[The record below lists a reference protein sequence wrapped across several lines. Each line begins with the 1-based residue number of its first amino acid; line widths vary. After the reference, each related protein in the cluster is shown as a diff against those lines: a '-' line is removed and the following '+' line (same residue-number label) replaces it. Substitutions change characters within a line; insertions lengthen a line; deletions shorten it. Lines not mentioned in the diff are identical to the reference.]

1 MFPKM
6 LASSAGNV
14 KFMAGIILML
24 GMLDSAHAI
33 DFGKCCVMAARA
45 KYAIYPDTLPWD
57 TCAVNNL
64 TSSPDYPNPSV
75 NNTMAWCKQ
84 NCPGHEPSDT
94 DQWLHPLATWIIPYL
109 GLLLL
114 CPIRERPEA
123 AETPPES
130 RAQAFIQEWK
140 KLKSNTIFKLW
151 EYAGYLGDPAGGI
164 WSAFSELAEDWWLSS
179 KALDM
184 KPLRQGLFATAILA
198 GPTEFDDA
206 AQKELTNGLISK
218 LRKAIERTNSTDQE
232 KAASQS
238 ANILGKWPSTPTSPD
253 ERRNETET
261 ASLME
266 SEDDVRNIRESAKAL
281 IIMAESL
288 DEPNSNFKGEHTKKL
303 PQDTFTKELW
313 ADIRI
318 LLEARVDFVSTIL
331 IPVILMLAVTASVF
345 YDVYQSLGQADT
357 AHSLAYGLLYAWL
370 IVLAVASNCYTSSL
384 TPGLLKETIS
394 GVLPLPEK
402 TARLH
407 DRFQNRLR
415 WHDWLE
421 DITIYG
427 STGTT
432 HKYSTRK
439 DNLRV
444 IEFLAGQLCGWACVA
459 IAASCAAAISYT
471 TPTVG
476 IGCRSFN
483 HLLYALV
490 SLIVCLIPV
499 FLFRK
504 ELKEKRDIAQ
514 SEKTKRDREKFRKYT
529 TQAYNFLVFCNVL
542 ILLLGTLSNLIG
554 TFNSCMCMNL
564 FVDDTRILELN
575 TNTAQAVQN
584 ATTYWLPV
592 GYVTFV
598 FMWLV
603 CALAIFMRQ
612 RINCNVGILKKMAER
627 RLHMGEET
635 PQQA

>member
-1 MFPKM
+1 
-6 LASSAGNV
+6 
-14 KFMAGIILML
+14 
-24 GMLDSAHAI
+24 MLDSAHAT

-84 NCPGHEPSDT
+84 NCSGHESSGT
-94 DQWLHPLATWIIPYL
+94 NQWLHPLATWIIPYL

-114 CPIRERPEA
+114 CPIHEPPEA
-123 AETPPES
+123 DEKPDG
-130 RAQAFIQEWK
+130 RAQAFVQGWK
-140 KLKSNTIFKLW
+140 KLKSNAVFKLCG
-151 EYAGYLGDPAGGI
+151 YASYLGDPASSI
-164 WSAFSELAEDWWLSS
+164 WGAFSELAEDWWLSS

-184 KPLRQGLFATAILA
+184 KPLRQGLFAMAILA
-198 GPTEFDDA
+198 GPTEFDE
-206 AQKELTNGLISK
+206 ELTKNLHDMIK
-218 LRKAIERTNSTDQE
+218 RTNSTDQK
-232 KAASQS
+232 KAVSQS
-238 ANILGKWPSTPTSPD
+238 ADVLEKMSSTPTSPE
-253 ERRNETET
+253 ERRSEIET
-261 ASLME
+261 AYLME
-266 SEDDVRNIRESAKAL
+266 PAPSEDDVHNIRKSVKAW
-281 IIMAESL
+281 ISMAESS
-288 DEPNSNFKGEHTKKL
+288 DEINCNFKG
-303 PQDTFTKELW
+303 TFTTDLW
-313 ADIRI
+313 VGIRI
-318 LLEARVDFVSTIL
+318 LLEARVHFVSTIL

-370 IVLAVASNCYTSSL
+370 IVLAVASNCYTNSL

-394 GVLPLPEK
+394 RVLPLPEK

-407 DRFQNRLR
+407 ERFQNRLR
-415 WHDWLE
+415 WRDWLE
-421 DITIYG
+421 DMTVYG
-427 STGTT
+427 STDTM

-444 IEFLAGQLCGWACVA
+444 IEFLAGQLCGWACVV

-499 FLFRK
+499 LLFWK

-514 SEKTKRDREKFRKYT
+514 PKKTKIGRRKFGKYT
-529 TQAYNFLVFCNVL
+529 TWIYNFLVSCNVL
-542 ILLLGTLSNLIG
+542 ILLLGTLFNLIG

-603 CALAIFMRQ
+603 CAFAIFMRQ

-627 RLHMGEET
+627 RLHIREET